1 VKGKKLLHVCV
12 LGHLSVVRGHT
23 RVQLPP
29 SKKTRAL
36 LAYLAVTARPHRRDR
51 LCTMFWG
58 VPDDPRAA
66 LRWSLS
72 HLRPLIDDHDGR
84 RIIADRE
91 SVGLDLSRATVDV
104 LVLRNAARGGVESM
118 STKALREAAHAL
130 EGEFLEGLDLSDCDQ
145 FQIWCTAEREE
156 TRRLRMRV
164 LATLVARLESEPDEA
179 LPYAR
184 TLSLLETADEAA
196 HATLVRLLRVSGHWR
211 EAEEQFQRAQERLDE
226 LNVVRTGTLRLA
238 AQVPLQTDA
247 PDATSR
253 DESLQRSHSALPRSD
268 RPAIAVLPF
277 LNMSGEPEQDYFSD
291 GISED
296 IIAALSKV
304 RWFLVIARN
313 SSFTYKGKSVP
324 MKQIAEELGIGYL
337 VEGSVRKSGDHV
349 RITAQLNDV
358 SAGTQLWAE
367 RYDRGLADV
376 FKVQDEITTAI
387 VAAIEPQVYAAES
400 FRAQHKPPESLDAW
414 ELLMR
419 ALSHYWRVTREDNVV
434 AQGLLEKAI
443 AIDPNYAQALAV
455 LAVSHN
461 FGAHM
466 GWEDRATAFPV
477 AERAALA
484 AIRADGDDPWAHLA
498 IGSVYG
504 HQGRFADALAEYEAT
519 LRLNPN
525 FSLALGYYGLTLS
538 FIGRWQE
545 GADAAN
551 RARRLSP
558 RDPFSAIC
566 VGVAAYAEF
575 VGRNYAKAMELA
587 REGIRQRVD
596 FVGGHRVLTA
606 AAAMAGEM
614 DVAKAALT
622 ELRRAQPNISLAWIA
637 NHTPVGEAERDHF
650 LEAFRRAGLD

>member
-1 VKGKKLLHVCV
+1 VKDKELLHVCV
-12 LGHLSVVRGHT
+12 LGDLSVVRCHT

-91 SVGLDLSRATVDV
+91 SVGLDLSCATVDV

-118 STKALREAAHAL
+118 STKALREAAQAL
-130 EGEFLEGLDLSDCDQ
+130 EGEFLEGLDLPDCDQ

-156 TRRLRMRV
+156 TRRLRVRV

-184 TLSLLETADEAA
+184 TLSQLEPADEAA
-196 HATLVRLLRVSGHWR
+196 QATLVRLLRASGRWR
-211 EAEEQFQRAQERLDE
+211 EAEEQFQRAQQRLDE

-238 AQVPLQTDA
+238 AQAPLQTDA
-247 PDATSR
+247 PDASAR
-253 DESLQRSHSALPRSD
+253 DDSLERSPSALPRSD

-296 IIAALSKV
+296 IIAALSKL

-313 SSFTYKGKSVP
+313 SSFAYKGKSVP

-337 VEGSVRKSGDHV
+337 VEGSVRKSGDRV

-358 SAGTQLWAE
+358 ATGTQLWAE
-367 RYDRGLADV
+367 RYDHGLADV

-387 VAAIEPQVYAAES
+387 VAAIEPQVYAAEN
-400 FRAQHKPPESLDAW
+400 FRAQRKSPESLDAW

-419 ALSHYWRVTREDNVV
+419 ALSHYWRVTREDNIL
-434 AQGLLEKAI
+434 AQALLEKAI

-466 GWEDRATAFPV
+466 GWEDKATAFPV
-477 AERAALA
+477 AERAAVA
-484 AIRADGDDPWAHLA
+484 ALRADGDDPWARLA
-498 IGSVYG
+498 IATVHG
-504 HQGRFADALAEYEAT
+504 HQGRFGDALAEYEAT

-538 FIGRWQE
+538 YIGRWQE
-545 GADAAN
+545 GADAAY

-566 VGVAAYAEF
+566 SGVAAYAEF
-575 VGRNYAKAMELA
+575 VGRNYEEAMRLA
-587 REGIRQRVD
+587 REGIRQRID
-596 FVGGHRVLTA
+596 FVSGYRILTA
-606 AAAMAGEM
+606 AAAMAGHM
-614 DVAKAALT
+614 DVARAALE
-622 ELRRAQPNISLAWIA
+622 ELRRAQPNISLAWYA
-637 NHTPVGEAERDHF
+637 NHAPGGEAEREHY
-650 LEAFRRAGLD
+650 LEALRRAGLD